1 MSTRRSFVLATG
13 AAAAAAALASCSIV
27 RTSPVKATF
36 LLEPAMPPQAAKPQP
51 GVLRVGTI
59 NVAAPYRGRAFIVRE
74 TDLKY
79 ESDYYYEFLSPPGT
93 IIGDATA
100 RALTSARVFNT
111 VLPLGVPADSDW
123 MLEGFVG
130 AIHGDALW
138 ASNPTLCC
146 SIRKVGP
153 LGHALGGLEGWI
165 TGMRREQSP
174 TRANAKKIGWDERHE
189 LWQANP
195 LADWTEDAVDAYIAE
210 RELPVNVLHS
220 RGYASIGCTHC
231 TAPGTGRE
239 GRWTGSDKTECGLH
253 ADA

>member
-1 MSTRRSFVLATG
+1 MKADLSTL
-13 AAAAAAALASCSIV
+13 
-27 RTSPVKATF
+27 
-36 LLEPAMPPQAAKPQP
+36 
-51 GVLRVGTI
+51 VGT
-59 NVAAPYRGRAFIVRE
+59 ADLEKLTAPE
-74 TDLKY
+74 TLGIMVEHFHPNLSLACSFQKE
-79 ESDYYYEFLSPPGT
+79 ESVLLDMLLDIEP
-93 IIGDATA
+93 D
-100 RALTSARVFNT
+100 ARVFALDT
-111 VLPLGVPADSDW
+111 HVLFPETYNVWRQVEKRYGIRVEVYEGPSLGRQAS
-123 MLEGFVG
+123 
-130 AIHGDALW
+130 IHGESLW

-195 LADWTEDAVDAYIAE
+195 LADWTENAVDAYIAE

-220 RGYASIGCTHC
+220 RGYASIGCIHC
-231 TAPGTGRE
+231 TAPGAGRE
-239 GRWTGSDKTECGLH
+239 GRWTGSGKTECGLH